1 LAESNFK
8 FGKLALELLLREA
21 DYVNAWNLYTLRE
34 FKFGKTHVNG
44 AKITIMV
51 TMRKNTRLL
60 VEGAENSKL
69 GSMNS

>member
-1 LAESNFK
+1 MCGISM
-8 FGKLALELLLREA
+8 
-21 DYVNAWNLYTLRE
+21 LRE
-34 FKFGKTHVNG
+34 FKFGKTHLNG